1 VKQGKLHPRLTR
13 THTMQVEV
21 FKTNIETKQHADMVI
36 NLIKTTLPVDKITF
50 DLEDC
55 DRILRIEANEIELQP
70 IQNLLLNSGFT
81 CIPLE

>member
-1 VKQGKLHPRLTR
+1 
-13 THTMQVEV
+13 MVEV
-21 FKTNIETKQHADMVI
+21 FKTNVQDEEHARMLVHHI
-36 NLIKTTLPVDKITF
+36 HESCGHYKVNF